1 MVAKGTVMADGF
13 LSVFPFVSSKAY
25 IFVAIGRISSVEA
38 DAERNH
44 HWAFIHSF

>member
-1 MVAKGTVMADGF
+1 MADGF
-13 LSVFPFVSSKAY
+13 FDRCFHVSSKAY
-25 IFVAIGRISSVEA
+25 IFVAIGRMSSVEA